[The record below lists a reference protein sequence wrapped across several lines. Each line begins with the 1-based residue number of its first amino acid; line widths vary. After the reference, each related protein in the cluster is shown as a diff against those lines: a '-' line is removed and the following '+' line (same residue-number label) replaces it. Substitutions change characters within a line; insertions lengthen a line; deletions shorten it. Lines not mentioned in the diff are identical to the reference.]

1 MRLVRSLLYVVWLYL
16 TMVAIG
22 LVGIIARLVHSR
34 AIFWAQKAWSQA
46 ALWGLAPI
54 AGVRVKIEGRQ
65 NLPAGAML
73 LAAKHQ
79 SQLDTIVPFVLFE
92 DAAFVLKQELLK
104 TPVFGW
110 YVANAGHI
118 PIDRTASAAALKAM
132 LRAARPAR
140 DAGRAIII
148 FPEGTRQK
156 AGDVGE
162 YKPGVAALYRDL
174 NVPCVPVA
182 LDSGRSWPPSGFLLT
197 PGDVTFK
204 ILAPIPPGLARDD
217 FMARLQETIETESA
231 ALLAAPQPKRPR
243 RLGLYA
249 PWLLFAAA
257 ALGYWAYWSNLK
269 DGALQRIDAEIAN
282 IRADGGQAGYSNVRV
297 DGFPMRLSLH
307 LSDVTF
313 APKSASY
320 ALSAPVVTVH
330 VNPAEP
336 RHLISA
342 INGPADLR
350 FGANDYRLNG
360 DVIAASRRPARSGAG
375 DEDVLDLRGVRLA
388 GAAGETKIT
397 SLVVGARPDP
407 RKAGDRQI
415 SVELKELVLPPGVT
429 VGPFGRTIAQG
440 HARLVD
446 DGVGLRVEGFK
457 AIWGPASLSSASGRL
472 TLNGAA
478 LTGALD
484 AQIENP
490 TGAAAKP
497 AALTITDGV
506 IAADGEGMLA
516 KLTP

>member
-1 MRLVRSLLYVVWLYL
+1 VRLVRSLLYVMWLYL

-22 LVGIIARLVHSR
+22 LVGILARLFHPR

-54 AGVRVKIEGRQ
+54 AGVRVTITGRE
-65 NLPAGAML
+65 NLPKGPLL

-118 PIDRTASAAALKAM
+118 PIDRTASVAALKAM

-156 AGDVGE
+156 AGGVGE

-204 ILAPIPPGLARDD
+204 IMAPIAPGLARDD
-217 FMARLQETIETESA
+217 FMVRLQNTIETESA

-257 ALGYWAYWSNLK
+257 ALGYWAYWSSLK
-269 DGALQRIDAEIAN
+269 DSALQRIESEIAS
-282 IRADGGQAGYSNVRV
+282 IRAAGGEAGYGGVRA
-297 DGFPMRLSLH
+297 DGFPMRLSVH
-307 LSDVTF
+307 LSDVSF
-313 APKSASY
+313 APKSAGY
-320 ALSAPVVTVH
+320 KLSAPLMTVH
-330 VNPAEP
+330 LNPTEP
-336 RHLISA
+336 RHVIGA
-342 INGPADLR
+342 INGPATVR
-350 FGANDYRLNG
+350 FGVIDYRLSG
-360 DVIAASRRPARSGAG
+360 DVIAASRRPARNGQG
-375 DEDVLDLRGVRLA
+375 FEEVLDLRGATFA
-388 GAAGETKIT
+388 GPAGNTKIGN
-397 SLVVGARPDP
+397 LVIGIRPDP
-407 RKAGDRQI
+407 RKTGDRQI
-415 SVELKELVLPPGVT
+415 SVEVKALELPAGMS
-429 VGPFGRTIAQG
+429 VGPIGRAIAEG

-446 DGVGLRVEGFK
+446 DGAGLRVEGVK
-457 AIWGPASLSSASGRL
+457 AVWGPATFTSVSGRL
-472 TLNGAA
+472 SLQGATLSGD
-478 LTGALD
+478 LD

-490 TGAAAKP
+490 TGAQAKP
-497 AALTITDGV
+497 AVVSIADGV
-506 IAADGEGMLA
+506 ITAAGVGVLA
-516 KLTP
+516 KLAP

>member
-1 MRLVRSLLYVVWLYL
+1 VRLVRSLLFVVWLYL
-16 TMVAIG
+16 TMLAIG
-22 LVGIIARLVHSR
+22 LVGIVARLVNPR

-46 ALWGLAPI
+46 ALWGLGPI
-54 AGVRVKIEGRQ
+54 AGVWVKIEGRE
-65 NLPAGAML
+65 NLPVGPLL

-79 SQLDTIVPFVLFE
+79 AQLDTIVPFVLFE

-110 YVANAGHI
+110 YVGNAGHI

-156 AGDVGE
+156 AGDIGE

-204 ILAPIPPGLARDD
+204 ILPPIPPGLSRDD
-217 FMARLQETIETESA
+217 FMTRLQDTIETESA

-249 PWLLFAAA
+249 PWLLFIAAA
-257 ALGYWAYWSNLK
+257 AGYWVYWSSLR
-269 DGALQRIDAEIAN
+269 DTAIQRIDAAIGSV
-282 IRADGGQAGYSNVRV
+282 RAGGGAAGYRTLRV

-307 LSDVTF
+307 LHDVTY
-313 APKSASY
+313 APKAAGY
-320 ALSAPVVTVH
+320 ALAAPHVTLH

-336 RHLISA
+336 RHLIGA
-342 INGPADLR
+342 VNGPATVRL
-350 FGANDYRLNG
+350 GVIDYAVRG

-375 DEDVLDLRGVRLA
+375 EEDVFDLRGATIA
-388 GAAGETKIT
+388 GPAGEAKIE
-397 SLVVGARPDP
+397 SLFIGARPDP

-415 SVELKELVLPPGVT
+415 SVEAKGLALPAGLS
-429 VGPFGRTIAQG
+429 VGPFGRAIAEG

-446 DGVGLRVEGFK
+446 DGAGLRVEGFK
-457 AIWGPASLSSASGRL
+457 AIWGPATLSSASGRL
-472 TLNGAA
+472 LLSGAA
-478 LTGALD
+478 VSGAMD
-484 AQIENP
+484 ARIENP
-490 TGAAAKP
+490 TGAAGKP
-497 AALTITDGV
+497 AGITMKDGV
-506 IAADGEGMLA
+506 ISADGVGVLA